1 MCPIRVFSE
10 YQTLKKVIIGS
21 AKNHDRMISDM
32 LHDLAQHPERMDAHL
47 INPRMREIYEKKNK
61 VFAKENELEQELSE
75 IRTCLSKHGVE
86 VLSPLSEL
94 VPEEP
99 VIFARDLA
107 VVIGDMFVLSRLSS
121 PFRDREKAAIVP
133 LLQNSKVVVPPDGV
147 VIEGGDVLIT
157 DRTLLVG
164 YGSRTNWAGVE
175 FLQKTF
181 SPAWDVIPFELIQ
194 SPDPKIHSIH
204 LDCALNIL
212 AKDTL
217 FIYPPSFAKIPTF
230 VYDHFPKRIEI
241 AADEFY
247 DLAGNV
253 LSIAPGVVCIDH
265 KAKRLHRELGKRH
278 FTPIPLKIDQL
289 ATFSGGLRCVSLP
302 LIREMD

>member
-1 MCPIRVFSE
+1 M
-10 YQTLKKVIIGS
+10 
-21 AKNHDRMISDM
+21 
-32 LHDLAQHPERMDAHL
+32 
-47 INPRMREIYEKKNK
+47 
-61 VFAKENELEQELSE
+61 
-75 IRTCLSKHGVE
+75 
-86 VLSPLSEL
+86 

-107 VVIGDMFVLSRLSS
+107 VVIGDTFVLSRLSS
-121 PFRDREKAAIVP
+121 PFREREKAAIVP
-133 LLQNSKVVVPPDGV
+133 LLPNFNCVVPDEGV
-147 VIEGGDVLIT
+147 IIEGGDVLIY
-157 DRTLLVG
+157 DQALLVG

-175 FLQKTF
+175 FLHKTF

-194 SPDPKIHSIH
+194 SPDPRIHSIH

-212 AKDTL
+212 AGDSIL
-217 FIYPPSFAKIPTF
+217 FYPPSFAKIPTLL
-230 VYDHFPKRIEI
+230 YDHFPRRIEI
-241 AADEFY
+241 TADEFY

-265 KAKRLHRELGKRH
+265 KAKRLHQELSKQN

-302 LIREMD
+302 LIRDIN